1 MRRKEE
7 EDENKETFV
16 TFSPINAG
24 VSTGVLLPLLCVSPD
39 VRLFL
44 MFGLPS
50 ILGLLLTLVVTT
62 FSNQCN
68 CCRSCCFSCCT
79 ESFELRV
86 LLSSSLHTLYVLG
99 SYGHLRKEGTG
110 GGLDEGMES
119 MMVGVELEPREVK
132 EVEALVKEAE
142 MDMSQDHP

>member
-7 EDENKETFV
+7 EDETFV

-62 FSNQCN
+62 FSNQFN

-110 GGLDEGMES
+110 GGLEEEMES
-119 MMVGVELEPREVK
+119 MVNDAE
-132 EVEALVKEAE
+132 EVEVNVVLVEDVEAVE
-142 MDMSQDHP
+142 RDTSKDLS

>member
-7 EDENKETFV
+7 EDQNKETFV

-68 CCRSCCFSCCT
+68 CCRTCCCKGCSWCW
-79 ESFELRV
+79 EPLHLELSLLPPPAH
-86 LLSSSLHTLYVLG
+86 LLSF
-99 SYGHLRKEGTG
+99 
-110 GGLDEGMES
+110 
-119 MMVGVELEPREVK
+119 P
-132 EVEALVKEAE
+132 LVIK
-142 MDMSQDHP
+142 

>member
-1 MRRKEE
+1 MFIWTPMRRKEE

-50 ILGLLLTLVVTT
+50 ILGPLLTLVVTT
-62 FSNQCN
+62 FSNQEVGSLGYLVTN
-68 CCRSCCFSCCT
+68 LVTNFVTNLVMELCT
-79 ESFELRV
+79 I
-86 LLSSSLHTLYVLG
+86 
-99 SYGHLRKEGTG
+99 
-110 GGLDEGMES
+110 
-119 MMVGVELEPREVK
+119 
-132 EVEALVKEAE
+132 
-142 MDMSQDHP
+142 

>member
-16 TFSPINAG
+16 TFFPINAG
-24 VSTGVLLPLLCVSPD
+24 VSTCVLLPLLYVSPD
-39 VRLFL
+39 ITLFL

-62 FSNQCN
+62 FSNQFN

-110 GGLDEGMES
+110 GGLEEEMES
-119 MMVGVELEPREVK
+119 MVNDAE
-132 EVEALVKEAE
+132 EVEVNVVLVEDVEAVE
-142 MDMSQDHP
+142 MDTSKDLS

>member
-39 VRLFL
+39 VTLFL

-62 FSNQCN
+62 FSNQFN
-68 CCRSCCFSCCT
+68 CCRSCCSSCCT

-86 LLSSSLHTLYVLG
+86 LLSSSPHTSYVLG

>member
-7 EDENKETFV
+7 EDENKE

-24 VSTGVLLPLLCVSPD
+24 VSTGVLLPLLYVSPD
-39 VRLFL
+39 ITLFL

-62 FSNQCN
+62 FSNQFN

-110 GGLDEGMES
+110 GGLEEEMES
-119 MMVGVELEPREVK
+119 MVNDAE
-132 EVEALVKEAE
+132 EVEVNVVLVEDVEAVE
-142 MDMSQDHP
+142 RDTSKDLS

>member
-110 GGLDEGMES
+110 GGLEEGMES